1 MVTPNDDELQATL
14 RAGVEGLAVA
24 LLGEPTKR
32 LTDRRSMKW
41 GAKGS
46 LTLSL
51 QGPKR
56 GSWFNHEAGYGGG
69 PLQLIVHARFCSYH
83 DAEEWAREWLSL
95 PREKRGAYTGI
106 HPAAALLA
114 GLADATGPDADDAKR
129 IATAQRLWKASAP
142 VAGTL
147 GDHYLT
153 AHRGIPCP
161 SHGWPEAVRFHP
173 DSRALIVAATL
184 PDGTV
189 QAVQRVRLTAGGAK
203 ISCEDAEKL
212 SPPTSKVTNGVQ
224 VGAVIRLPARSLDAP
239 LLLAEGPET
248 GLSVWAATGAETW
261 VALGSMSRLELPAG
275 RRMAAC
281 RDDDQRYSPADLSIT
296 RALSSTFR
304 NSGCETES
312 LQESI

>member
-1 MVTPNDDELQATL
+1 MVTPNGDEFQAAL
-14 RAGVEGLAVA
+14 RASVEGLAVA

-32 LTDRRSMKW
+32 LTDHRSMKW
-41 GAKGS
+41 GEKGS

-51 QGPKR
+51 QGSKR

-95 PREKRGAYTGI
+95 PREKRGAYTGV

-147 GDHYLT
+147 GEHYLT

-161 SHGWPEAVRFHP
+161 SHGWPGAVRFHP
-173 DSRALIVAATL
+173 DSRAFIVAATL

-203 ISCEDAEKL
+203 ISREEIW
-212 SPPTSKVTNGVQ
+212 SH
-224 VGAVIRLPARSLDAP
+224 
-239 LLLAEGPET
+239 
-248 GLSVWAATGAETW
+248 
-261 VALGSMSRLELPAG
+261 AG
-275 RRMAAC
+275 RSACPGDTGPPGRSESRRSPGPRCGRPPAPGVSSREACAPPCVKCFTATVPRFRSRFIRRHGRKPAA
-281 RDDDQRYSPADLSIT
+281 D
-296 RALSSTFR
+296 
-304 NSGCETES
+304 
-312 LQESI
+312 